1 MLQLNIIFFNLFLI
15 LNVIFNMTVDLL
27 IHSDE
32 VVFFVFQ
39 LIIYYIFLFKRYDLK
54 ETSKLTLQDVQLIC
68 AMGPPG
74 GGRNDVTLRFMRHF
88 NIIGMNSFS
97 EETMIKIFSILISTY
112 LRVSRECFFHFC
124 YQFYYLISTDFF

>member
-1 MLQLNIIFFNLFLI
+1 
-15 LNVIFNMTVDLL
+15 MTVDLL
-27 IHSDE
+27 IHSDD

>member
-1 MLQLNIIFFNLFLI
+1 MGTSHSSWFIDICMTSRFSLKKICIYQIIKLI
-15 LNVIFNMTVDLL
+15 TKMKKTLSV
-27 IHSDE
+27 
-32 VVFFVFQ
+32 
-39 LIIYYIFLFKRYDLK
+39 YYIFLFKRYDLK

-124 YQFYYLISTDFF
+124 YQFYYLINTIY